1 MKRERLWWETPG
13 WIALAVTV
21 IVLLQAQGS
30 AQAPVAVAGENSL
43 ERSGIEDSQA
53 IPFTLQDGY
62 LIVMEGWI
70 GAHRH
75 LRLLLDTGA
84 THSVLRS
91 DLADEQEFVR
101 RPTRMVNL
109 DHVLTQE
116 LVEVPNFELGPIRIA
131 RLPMLLHDLAYLRET
146 GPGVDG
152 VIGLDVLRLRSFRHD
167 SALSR
172 PVGKSIA
179 GTESGAADSRGKS
192 GGSRVAGSRH
202 AASGAV
208 ERHQPGTAR
217 SVVAKLA
224 GGSSAG
230 SGRLPVAD
238 FPGSSAL
245 QFRLRKEHLQL
256 GVSRGGWQRFLHSI
270 LSEVTFCLSDT
281 FGSFPSLLGCW
292 LLAKHR
298 HSTGAADKAVSS
310 GLRPAKLHEN

>member
-21 IVLLQAQGS
+21 IVLLQARGS

-152 VIGLDVLRLRSFRHD
+152 VIGLDVLRLRSF
-167 SALSR
+167 
-172 PVGKSIA
+172 SI
-179 GTESGAADSRGKS
+179 EM
-192 GGSRVAGSRH
+192 
-202 AASGAV
+202 
-208 ERHQPGTAR
+208 
-217 SVVAKLA
+217 
-224 GGSSAG
+224 
-230 SGRLPVAD
+230 GR
-238 FPGSSAL
+238 
-245 QFRLRKEHLQL
+245 RR
-256 GVSRGGWQRFLHSI
+256 I
-270 LSEVTFCLSDT
+270 T
-281 FGSFPSLLGCW
+281 FGSSRTLRSSARMKLDDAYLAVEVQMLNRPVRLLLDTGVRTILLYRDWLGNRLPELRVEQQIRGASLG
-292 LLAKHR
+292 
-298 HSTGAADKAVSS
+298 GAASLEVVTLPRVQLNGTNLERRAVLLQNS
-310 GLRPAKLHEN
+310 PAGFLPGVDGYLSLTSLGARHFSFDFERNIFSWE